1 MVYNQD
7 KNGNSLR
14 FEFKEDGINYTLKD
28 KSIHKTEFIPFESI
42 TNKTHE
48 FFERNDGH
56 KQRAIYFLI
65 VGTLFLIANLVL
77 QTKLWAWLFLIGAP
91 IFYYLYKKSI
101 VNYKV
106 INTQDNMDI
115 YILNDNNEDDIFK
128 AIYNKRNEYLVNTYL
143 SINYSNDPLNEIS
156 KFLWLKSLEVIN
168 NKEFEVIK
176 EEITL
181 HHNLNEH

>member
-1 MVYNQD
+1 M
-7 KNGNSLR
+7 
-14 FEFKEDGINYTLKD
+14 
-28 KSIHKTEFIPFESI
+28 
-42 TNKTHE
+42 
-48 FFERNDGH
+48 
-56 KQRAIYFLI
+56 AIFNRS
-65 VGTLFLIANLVL
+65 TD
-77 QTKLWAWLFLIGAP
+77 
-91 IFYYLYKKSI
+91 FYYLYKKSI

-143 SINYSNDPLNEIS
+143 SINYSNDPLTEIS

-176 EEITL
+176 EEITS